1 MNLLIGDVGNTV
13 TKLCII
19 DGEKFKIK
27 KIVYFPS
34 NRIKS
39 KKILKK
45 NLNKLLNN
53 VPICSTA
60 LFSIVVPRYKSI
72 LKNFLNNRYKIILK
86 ELKDK
91 NIDKIIKINIK
102 NKNEVGSDR
111 IANTVGAYKKYKT
124 NCIIL
129 DFGTATTFD
138 VIKKNGVYNGG
149 LIAPGINLSIKSLA
163 KFADQLPVFLMKKP
177 KNVVGKNTVDA
188 LRSGFYW
195 GYSGLINNIILE
207 ITKKTK
213 KKYKIIFT
221 GGYASLFKTSIA
233 SSFTVDKNITID
245 GIAEIFKKNFN
256 NLNK

>member
-1 MNLLIGDVGNTV
+1 MNLLIGDVGNTI
-13 TKLCII
+13 TKLSIV
-19 DGEKFKIK
+19 DKEKFRIK

-34 NRIKS
+34 NGIKS

-45 NLNKLLNN
+45 NFNKLLNN
-53 VPICSTA
+53 VSVDSAA
-60 LFSIVVPRYKSI
+60 LFSIVVPKYRNI
-72 LKNFLNNRYKIILK
+72 LKSFLKRRYKIILK

-91 NIDKIIKINIK
+91 NLDKIIKIRVK

-111 IANTVGAYKKYKT
+111 IANAAGAYKKYKT

-138 VIKKNGVYNGG
+138 VVTKKGFYNGG

-163 KFADQLPVFLMKKP
+163 EFADQLPVFLMKKP
-177 KNVVGKNTVDA
+177 KKVVGKNTIEA

-195 GYSGLINNIILE
+195 GYSGLINNIILK

-213 KKYKIIFT
+213 MKYKIIFT

-233 SSFTVDKNITID
+233 TPFTVDKNIRIE
-245 GIAEIFKKNFN
+245 GITEIYKKNFE
-256 NLNK
+256 NLTK